1 MTTACDSPVKKQPQ
15 PWETVKGRDV
25 GYSLCVERRFIV
37 PSRLMKSYTCLCP
50 RGMNTSR
57 GLSSGARRGFGLRR
71 PLNGGRQL
79 ETGLLKPGDE
89 SLSVYATLL
98 FVGAA
103 SGEQRRRSSP
113 ALFSFRAGDKLVG
126 VGLLLSR

>member
-1 MTTACDSPVKKQPQ
+1 MATAPGDGEGQ
-15 PWETVKGRDV
+15 
-25 GYSLCVERRFIV
+25 RRRLFSACGKTIYRAV
-37 PSRLMKSYTCLCP
+37 TLMKSYTCLCP

-71 PLNGGRQL
+71 PPNAGRQL
-79 ETGLLKPGDE
+79 ETGLLKRADE

>member
-1 MTTACDSPVKKQPQ
+1 MTTARDGPVKNQPQ
-15 PWETVKGRDV
+15 LRETVKGRDV
-25 GYSLCVERRFIV
+25 RLFSVCGKTICRAVT
-37 PSRLMKSYTCLCP
+37 LMKSYACLCP

-71 PLNGGRQL
+71 PLNAGRQL